1 MSSTDALFTR
11 FEELFREYL
20 QRPLIVGFALP
31 VSLRLEPTKGDL
43 LRQFFFHSWD
53 KKELPSKEL
62 LMEVVRFLGPPPIHR
77 FEEVEDRVAESF
89 ALALEKLRFEEPKQD
104 EEETVSL
111 PHPQQKSM
119 PGRKADP
126 KILKRR
132 EIVQKYI
139 HTYIDWFDPSSKEQ
153 LLDEFDDE
161 DIPLPKSKSVPESV
175 DIWAKFID
183 YPDDWQR
190 VVNKVLNRDRWR

>member
-1 MSSTDALFTR
+1 
-11 FEELFREYL
+11 
-20 QRPLIVGFALP
+20 
-31 VSLRLEPTKGDL
+31 
-43 LRQFFFHSWD
+43 
-53 KKELPSKEL
+53 
-62 LMEVVRFLGPPPIHR
+62 MEVVRFLGPPPIHR

-111 PHPQQKSM
+111 PHPQQKPK
-119 PGRKADP
+119 PGRKEDP
-126 KILKRR
+126 RIRKRR

-139 HTYIDWFDPSSKEQ
+139 HTCIDWFDPSSKEQ

-175 DIWAKFID
+175 DIRAEFID
-183 YPDDWQR
+183 YPDDWQK
-190 VVNKVLNRDRWR
+190 VVKKVLNRDRWR

>member
-1 MSSTDALFTR
+1 
-11 FEELFREYL
+11 
-20 QRPLIVGFALP
+20 
-31 VSLRLEPTKGDL
+31 
-43 LRQFFFHSWD
+43 
-53 KKELPSKEL
+53 
-62 LMEVVRFLGPPPIHR
+62 MEVVRFLGPPPIHR

-89 ALALEKLRFEEPKQD
+89 ALALEKLKFEEPKQD

>member
-1 MSSTDALFTR
+1 MGS
-11 FEELFREYL
+11 EYL
-20 QRPLIVGFALP
+20 THQPFANL
-31 VSLRLEPTKGDL
+31 K
-43 LRQFFFHSWD
+43 
-53 KKELPSKEL
+53 
-62 LMEVVRFLGPPPIHR
+62 EVVRFIGPPPIR
-77 FEEVEDRVAESF
+77 GFEEVEEHVARSF
-89 ALALEKLRFEEPKQD
+89 TLALEALEYEEHC
-104 EEETVSL
+104 EEASL
-111 PHPQQKSM
+111 PQKSRQKSK

-126 KILKRR
+126 KIQKRR
-132 EIVQKYI
+132 ETVQKYI

>member
-11 FEELFREYL
+11 FEGLFKKYL

-89 ALALEKLRFEEPKQD
+89 ALALEKLEIEEHG
-104 EEETVSL
+104 EEASL
-111 PHPQQKSM
+111 PQKSRQKSK

-126 KILKRR
+126 KIQKRR
-132 EIVQKYI
+132 ETVQKYI

>member
-62 LMEVVRFLGPPPIHR
+62 LMEVVRFISPPPIR
-77 FEEVEDRVAESF
+77 GFEEVEEHVARSF
-89 ALALEKLRFEEPKQD
+89 TLALEALEYEEHC
-104 EEETVSL
+104 EEASL
-111 PHPQQKSM
+111 PQKSRQKSK

-126 KILKRR
+126 KIQKRR
-132 EIVQKYI
+132 ETVQKYI

-175 DIWAKFID
+175 DIWAEFID